1 MKTDQLSTTAL
12 QLMAGNKGLL
22 AMDESTHSIDSRFE
36 KAGIPQTVE
45 YRRAWRELIVTT
57 PGIGECLNGAILYDE
72 TVYQKTKDGVPFVGL
87 LEKAGVIPGIK
98 VDEGTVPLA
107 GFPGE
112 KIALGLDTLRQRL
125 EKYRVLG
132 MRFAKWRVVFSIS
145 DEMPT
150 EGCIHA
156 NTHALARYAGLCQ
169 EAGIVPI
176 VEPEVLMEGTHDML
190 TTYTV
195 TRRVLRALF
204 EQLADQRVD
213 LPGMLLKPNMIIPGL
228 QAEKQES
235 VEEVAK
241 ATVHCLVES
250 VPAMLQ
256 GVAFLSGGQTPK
268 LASAHLNAIHGLQR
282 ELIPW
287 PLTFSYSRAIQQPAL
302 EYWKGRDENIRVA
315 QRLLYGRMKLNV
327 LARAGMYL
335 PEMEKEYS

>member
-1 MKTDQLSTTAL
+1 MKTDQLSTTAM

-36 KAGIPQTVE
+36 KAAIPQTVE

-57 PGIGECLNGAILYDE
+57 PGIGECLNGVILYDE
-72 TVYQKTKDGVPFVGL
+72 TVYQQTKDGVPFVGL
-87 LEKAGVIPGIK
+87 LEKAGIIPGIK

-125 EKYRVLG
+125 EKYRALG

-145 DEMPT
+145 DEMPS

-156 NTHALARYAGLCQ
+156 NTNTLARYAGLCQ

-195 TRRVLRALF
+195 TRRVLRVLF
-204 EQLADQRVD
+204 EQLADQRVY
-213 LPGMLLKPNMIIPGL
+213 LPGMLLKPNMIMPGL

-235 VEEVAK
+235 VEKVAK
-241 ATVHCLVES
+241 ATGHCLVES
-250 VPAMLQ
+250 VPQ
-256 GVAFLSGGQTPK
+256 TVPGVAFLSGG
-268 LASAHLNAIHGLQR
+268 
-282 ELIPW
+282 
-287 PLTFSYSRAIQQPAL
+287 
-302 EYWKGRDENIRVA
+302 
-315 QRLLYGRMKLNV
+315 
-327 LARAGMYL
+327 
-335 PEMEKEYS
+335 